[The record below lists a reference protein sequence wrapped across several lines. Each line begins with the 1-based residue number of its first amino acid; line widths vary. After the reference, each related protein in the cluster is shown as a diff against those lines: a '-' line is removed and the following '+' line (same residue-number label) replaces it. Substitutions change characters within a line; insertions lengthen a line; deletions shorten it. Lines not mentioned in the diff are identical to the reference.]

1 MEFDRSGSTIFRV
14 RLNAKEQKAFDMEA
28 RRMLAEHTRKHE
40 LEIEAIVIRQL
51 RRLTGWGETRLKRFY
66 DDFAPELMKLCDYYE
81 MDEVEAPW
89 LCTQELLKEGYD
101 IEAWHRERY
110 PNEKYTVETR

>member
-1 MEFDRSGSTIFRV
+1 MEFKRSGKYIYDV
-14 RLNAKEQKAFDMEA
+14 KLNAKEEKAFDMFS
-28 RRMLAEHTRKHE
+28 RRRLAEHTRQHE

-66 DDFAPELMKLCDYYE
+66 DDFAPEMMSLVDRYE
-81 MDEVEAPW
+81 MEEVDAPW
-89 LCTQELLKEGYD
+89 LCTKELKEEGFD

-110 PNEKYTVETR
+110 PNEKYEV